1 MPKNKIKNKVKELFL
16 KKVANH
22 QKQIFNKINN
32 PYNKKINKNLKN
44 NSNQSKKKMNK
55 NLFMILKNMILDSL
69 LIYKDNKLLLMI
81 HDYIILSIVY
91 KSLNAKK

>member
-1 MPKNKIKNKVKELFL
+1 
-16 KKVANH
+16 
-22 QKQIFNKINN
+22 
-32 PYNKKINKNLKN
+32 
-44 NSNQSKKKMNK
+44 MNK